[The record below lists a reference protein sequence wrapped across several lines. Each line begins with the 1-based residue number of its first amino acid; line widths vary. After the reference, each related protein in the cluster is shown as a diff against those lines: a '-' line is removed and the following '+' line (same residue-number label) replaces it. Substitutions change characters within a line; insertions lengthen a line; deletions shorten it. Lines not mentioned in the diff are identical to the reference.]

1 VEDGGPTKLSNLCL
15 VCRRH
20 HRRLH
25 RPGWSAVLRSD
36 AELVVTD
43 PSGRL
48 FTSHPPGQ
56 HPRPPPEMF
65 AA

>member
-1 VEDGGPTKLSNLCL
+1 MIPRRPTGAPPVGL
-15 VCRRH
+15 
-20 HRRLH
+20 RLFRD
-25 RPGWSAVLRSD
+25 RPGWSAELTAD

-43 PSGRL
+43 PGGRL

-56 HPRPPPEMF
+56 HPRPPPALL